1 MTKIALTA
9 AAVLVSMGT
18 AFADHDAAPANTSR
32 PAAAKVDSTHTA
44 SIKKSDV
51 AVQKLEARGS
61 DRNLFGR

>member
-1 MTKIALTA
+1 MTKIVLTA
-9 AAVLVSMGT
+9 AAVLISMGT
-18 AFADHDAAPANTSR
+18 AFADHDPAPANVPT
-32 PAAAKVDSTHTA
+32 AAKVDSTVTA

>member
-1 MTKIALTA
+1 MTKITLTA
-9 AAVLVSMGT
+9 AAVLISMGT
-18 AFADHDAAPANTSR
+18 AFADHDPAPANVSQS
-32 PAAAKVDSTHTA
+32 AAANVDSTVTA

>member
-1 MTKIALTA
+1 
-9 AAVLVSMGT
+9 MGT
-18 AFADHDAAPANTSR
+18 AFADRDPAPANV